1 MASEAQIGWGAEV
14 HLADELGALTELVEV
29 VSFALPDEE
38 VDEVEVTNL
47 KSPDRRREYISG
59 LSDGGTVDVE
69 LNYVPG
75 SATDVLIRAA
85 KAAGTSRAV
94 KFVVPDGAATWQIT
108 TSAYVSG
115 YSRGPV
121 AAGDKMSATLR
132 LRITGAQTEAAG
144 L

>member
-1 MASEAQIGWGAEV
+1 MTSEAQIGWGGEV
-14 HLADELGALTELVEV
+14 HLHNGTALTELVEV

-38 VDEVEVTNL
+38 VDEVEVTHL
-47 KSPDRRREYISG
+47 KSPNRRREFISG
-59 LSDGGTVDVE
+59 LSDAGTVDVE

-75 SATDVLIRAA
+75 STTDALIRAA
-85 KAAGTSRAV
+85 KAAGDSRAV
-94 KFVVPDGAATWQIT
+94 RFVIPDGTGTWQIDT
-108 TSAYVSG
+108 FAYVSG

-144 L
+144 A